1 MACLRLRQ
9 RKNRPQGSF
18 LKRACSCHLG
28 SRQLCLPHRLGDFL
42 HGKKVGAKVWT
53 LTSRELLLAIRQ
65 VLACLRA
72 ATPDLYTLKMF
83 RAGHATELAKS
94 GKSVGD
100 ILRAGEWRSAA
111 FLAYVDEDLV
121 DAAQILDHVL
131 EDSDME

>member
-1 MACLRLRQ
+1 MDLDVTRVALSDSPGRSL
-9 RKNRPQGSF
+9 PQG
-18 LKRACSCHLG
+18 C
-28 SRQLCLPHRLGDFL
+28 D
-42 HGKKVGAKVWT
+42 
-53 LTSRELLLAIRQ
+53 
-65 VLACLRA
+65 
-72 ATPDLYTLKMF
+72 PDLYTLKMF

-100 ILRAGEWRSAA
+100 ILQVGEWRSAA